1 MEFVLTSH
9 SGALHLLKRCS
20 MERALDTPLQGI
32 CELLTDLAE
41 EQILKGSFWSSNDDI
56 GNSGPT
62 LREIILLKNF
72 G

>member
-56 GNSGPT
+56 
-62 LREIILLKNF
+62 
-72 G
+72 